1 MILAQEDLE
10 DDRTT
15 HLRRVE
21 HTTGTSACM
30 ASTHGLRGCGRGSM
44 CCLEGSEMMD
54 AARCFF
60 LFPPKSQVPSISW
73 SCVKLKLK
81 CILSV
86 PSKGYFTEQMTSS
99 SYLVLENRPTEDVF
113 PFQEGGIHRDT
124 MNFHWPDW
132 SLPVRSSLVS
142 FDQKLSQIKL
152 DSDFD
157 LNLNNAA
164 NPTAGNVAKILISNG
179 ESPVDRYISDS
190 TLSINFSF

>member
-1 MILAQEDLE
+1 
-10 DDRTT
+10 
-15 HLRRVE
+15 
-21 HTTGTSACM
+21 
-30 ASTHGLRGCGRGSM
+30 
-44 CCLEGSEMMD
+44 
-54 AARCFF
+54 
-60 LFPPKSQVPSISW
+60 
-73 SCVKLKLK
+73 
-81 CILSV
+81 
-86 PSKGYFTEQMTSS
+86 
-99 SYLVLENRPTEDVF
+99 
-113 PFQEGGIHRDT
+113 